1 VCALQPL
8 TRVVALALALIALV
22 APGAVASEAGED
34 RRTGLVQAREAAVP
48 DPATQA
54 AAPGSQGAQVE
65 PLAEQVC
72 SHDEASG
79 ELVCVDAPP
88 PPPEP
93 FALVGE
99 QVEPGE
105 RRNLDWS
112 GAPRDGDGRGPPVT
126 VAHGMARGPVLCLF
140 AAVHGDEI
148 NGIEAVRQVVQRTDP
163 QVLSGTLVAVPVV
176 NLGGYARGSRYMP
189 DRRDLN
195 RAFPGSPRGSAAAR
209 LAHALFDNIV
219 RRCDAVVDFHTGSFD
234 RDNLPQLRADLR
246 APESLELVRGFGATL
261 VLHSPGQKGML
272 RRAAAEAGIP
282 AATFEVGAPG
292 VLQPPMIEVAVSA
305 IERLM
310 HRLGMRETVLPEAME
325 PQPVFYESRWVRA
338 ETPGL
343 LMSEVALGQRV
354 APGQRLGRVI
364 DPLSDRE
371 VEVLSPFH
379 GRVLGMSQNR
389 QVLPGYALFHLG
401 EQTSEAEAVQ
411 EAVVA
416 PEGAAD
422 DEEDPEQTARD

>member
-1 VCALQPL
+1 MTLAP
-8 TRVVALALALIALV
+8 RLALAFALV
-22 APGAVASEAGED
+22 ASSAPGAAASKAGPDDGPVAD
-34 RRTGLVQAREAAVP
+34 QA
-48 DPATQA
+48 
-54 AAPGSQGAQVE
+54 
-65 PLAEQVC
+65 C
-72 SHDEASG
+72 SRDEATA
-79 ELVCVDAPP
+79 EPACVDAQPP
-88 PPPEP
+88 PPGP
-93 FALVGE
+93 FPLVGE
-99 QVEPGE
+99 QVAPGE
-105 RRNLDWS
+105 RRILDWT
-112 GAPRDGDGRGPPVT
+112 GAPRDGDGRGVPVA
-126 VAHGMARGPVLCLF
+126 VAHGLSPGPVLCLF

-163 QVLSGTLVAVPVV
+163 QALSGTLVAVPVV

-195 RAFPGSPRGSAAAR
+195 RAFPGSPRGSAASR

-219 RRCDAVVDFHTGSFD
+219 RSCDAVVDFHTGSFD

-246 APESLELVRGFGATL
+246 SPATLELVRGFGATL

-272 RRAAAEAGIP
+272 RRAANEAGIP

-292 VLQPPMIEVAVSA
+292 VLQPPMIEVAVA
-305 IERLM
+305 GIERLM
-310 HRLGMRETVLPEAME
+310 HRLGMRESVLPEAME

-343 LMSEVALGQRV
+343 LLSEVELGQRV

-371 VEVLSPFH
+371 VELLSPFH
-379 GRVLGMSQNR
+379 GRVLGMAQNR

-411 EAVVA
+411 EAEVA
-416 PEGAAD
+416 PEDAAD
-422 DEEDPEQTARD
+422 DEEDPAQSARD

>member
-1 VCALQPL
+1 VG
-8 TRVVALALALIALV
+8 V
-22 APGAVASEAGED
+22 
-34 RRTGLVQAREAAVP
+34 
-48 DPATQA
+48 
-54 AAPGSQGAQVE
+54 
-65 PLAEQVC
+65 
-72 SHDEASG
+72 
-79 ELVCVDAPP
+79 PP
-88 PPPEP
+88 PPPGP
-93 FALVGE
+93 FALAGE
-99 QVEPGE
+99 QVGPGE
-105 RRNLDWS
+105 RRSMEWS
-112 GAPRDGDGRGPPVT
+112 GAPRDGDGRGLPVT
-126 VAHGMARGPVLCLF
+126 VAHGLAGGGPVLCLF

-163 QVLSGTLVAVPVV
+163 QALSGTLVAVPVV

-246 APESLELVRGFGATL
+246 MPGSLELVRGFGATL

-292 VLQPPMIEVAVSA
+292 VLQPRMIEVAVSA

-310 HRLGMRETVLPEAME
+310 HRLGMRESALPEAME

-343 LMSEVALGQRV
+343 LMSEVELGQRV

-364 DPLSDRE
+364 DPLTDRE
-371 VEVLSPFH
+371 VELLSPFH

-416 PEGAAD
+416 PEGTAD
-422 DEEDPEQTARD
+422 EEEDPEQSVRD